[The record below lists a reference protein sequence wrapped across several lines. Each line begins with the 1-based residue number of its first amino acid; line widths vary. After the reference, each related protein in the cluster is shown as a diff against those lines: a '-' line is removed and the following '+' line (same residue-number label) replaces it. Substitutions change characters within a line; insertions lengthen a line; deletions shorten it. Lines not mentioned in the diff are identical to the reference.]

1 MKSSIGAVFNVKH
14 SICEVILG
22 LPPLHIQNKVNQI
35 KHYLKINLNDVP
47 EDPLKMFIKDH
58 MEINSRNP
66 AELKHALKHVYRFLQ
81 WKHREQQW
89 QFTEEDQEIINQ
101 RDFSQFH
108 CLSKSA
114 CKYTKML
121 MKKYTEVLWSES
133 LQNEFI
139 NEGHSTIPKPSC
151 SPLPLDRCLSRKSEV
166 MVMQMLYEQNL
177 LNSFLYKI
185 QRPEVTSSL
194 CHCEKAEQTSY
205 HVILQCEKVDP
216 GLRSQAEHHLGL
228 AEGTPHTQNS
238 ITLLNA
244 SREVKFIQDLTR
256 IVELQKD
263 FLRDKIELNDNV

>member
-1 MKSSIGAVFNVKH
+1 MICRYCNRNWGFTQRVMVQLINTLFLSCLFYGSHIWMNTRNMKEINSLFYKIMKSSIGAVFNVKH

-89 QFTEEDQEIINQ
+89 KFTEEDQEIINQ

-139 NEGHSTIPKPSC
+139 NEGHSTNQ
-151 SPLPLDRCLSRKSEV
+151 V
-166 MVMQMLYEQNL
+166 V
-177 LNSFLYKI
+177 
-185 QRPEVTSSL
+185 
-194 CHCEKAEQTSY
+194 HHY
-205 HVILQCEKVDP
+205 H
-216 GLRSQAEHHLGL
+216 
-228 AEGTPHTQNS
+228 
-238 ITLLNA
+238 
-244 SREVKFIQDLTR
+244 
-256 IVELQKD
+256 
-263 FLRDKIELNDNV
+263 